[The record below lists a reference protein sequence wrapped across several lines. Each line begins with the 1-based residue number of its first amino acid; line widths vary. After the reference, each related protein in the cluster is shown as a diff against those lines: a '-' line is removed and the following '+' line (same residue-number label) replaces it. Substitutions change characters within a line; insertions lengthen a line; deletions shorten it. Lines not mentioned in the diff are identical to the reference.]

1 MRRVGLTGGIA
12 SGKSTVAECLRD
24 LGAVVVDH
32 DGLAR
37 QVVEPGSSGLA
48 EIVARFGAG
57 VLQPDGSLDR
67 GALGAVVFGDPKARD
82 LLNSIV
88 HPRVVDAARVAQL
101 AAQEAGALV
110 VVHDIPLL
118 VETGQAGD
126 FDVVLVVEA
135 PEDVRVERMVRDRGM
150 RSDDARARIRAQASD
165 DERRAVADV
174 VFRNDGSRKDLCYQV
189 VRWWDRWSGR

>member
-67 GALGAVVFGDPKARD
+67 GELGAVVFGDPKARG

-88 HPRVVDAARVAQL
+88 HPRVVDAAQVAQL

-174 VFRNDGSRKDLCYQV
+174 VFRNDGSRKDLCDQV
-189 VRWWDRWSGR
+189 VRWWDRWSDR

>member
-1 MRRVGLTGGIA
+1 MGLTGGIA

-37 QVVEPGSSGLA
+37 QVVEPGSSGLT

-67 GALGAVVFGDPKARD
+67 GALGAVVFGDPKARG

-135 PEDVRVERMVRDRGM
+135 PEEVRVERMVRDRGM

-174 VFRNDGSRKDLCYQV
+174 VFRNDGSRKDLCDQV
-189 VRWWDRWSGR
+189 VRWWDRWSDR

>member
-67 GALGAVVFGDPKARD
+67 GALGAVVFGDPKARG

-174 VFRNDGSRKDLCYQV
+174 VFRNDGSRKDLCDQV

>member
-1 MRRVGLTGGIA
+1 MGLTGGIA

-67 GALGAVVFGDPKARD
+67 GALGAVVFGDPKARG

-174 VFRNDGSRKDLCYQV
+174 VFRNDGSRKDLCDQV
-189 VRWWDRWSGR
+189 VRWWDRWSDR

>member
-67 GALGAVVFGDPKARD
+67 GALGAVVFGDPKARG

-174 VFRNDGSRKDLCYQV
+174 VFRNDGSRKDLCDQV
-189 VRWWDRWSGR
+189 VRWWDRWSDR

>member
-67 GALGAVVFGDPKARD
+67 GALGAVVFGDPKARG

-174 VFRNDGSRKDLCYQV
+174 VFRNDGSRKDLCDQV
-189 VRWWDRWSGR
+189 VRWWERWSDR

>member
-1 MRRVGLTGGIA
+1 M
-12 SGKSTVAECLRD
+12 
-24 LGAVVVDH
+24 
-32 DGLAR
+32 
-37 QVVEPGSSGLA
+37 
-48 EIVARFGAG
+48 
-57 VLQPDGSLDR
+57 
-67 GALGAVVFGDPKARD
+67 GAVVFGDPKARG

-174 VFRNDGSRKDLCYQV
+174 VFRNDGSRKDLCDQV
-189 VRWWDRWSGR
+189 VRWWDRWSDR

>member
-67 GALGAVVFGDPKARD
+67 GELGAVVFGDPKARG

-174 VFRNDGSRKDLCYQV
+174 VFRNDGSRKDLCDQV
-189 VRWWDRWSGR
+189 VRWWDRWSDR

>member
-67 GALGAVVFGDPKARD
+67 GALGAVVFGDPKARG

-135 PEDVRVERMVRDRGM
+135 PEDVVERMVRDRGM

-174 VFRNDGSRKDLCYQV
+174 VFRNDGSRKDLCDQV
-189 VRWWDRWSGR
+189 VRWWDRWSDR

>member
-67 GALGAVVFGDPKARD
+67 GALGAVVFGDPKARG

-118 VETGQAGD
+118 VETGQAGI
-126 FDVVLVVEA
+126 LMWCLSW
-135 PEDVRVERMVRDRGM
+135 RHLRM
-150 RSDDARARIRAQASD
+150 
-165 DERRAVADV
+165 
-174 VFRNDGSRKDLCYQV
+174 
-189 VRWWDRWSGR
+189 